1 MAISSCANEAVNK
14 PGGRMQEAVRANPD
28 EQVEHHLKRFVDA
41 FGAHRDA
48 VSQDEKR
55 SARNIKADCELAL
68 VKAYKA
74 RPAKS
79 KPER

>member
-1 MAISSCANEAVNK
+1 
-14 PGGRMQEAVRANPD
+14 MQEKGGATVD
-28 EQVEHHLKRFVDA
+28 EQVEHHLERFVDA

-55 SARNIKADCELAL
+55 SARNTKADCELAL

>member
-1 MAISSCANEAVNK
+1 
-14 PGGRMQEAVRANPD
+14 MQDNSKATAD

-48 VSQDEKR
+48 VGQDEIK
-55 SARNIKADCELAL
+55 SARHIKAGCERAL

-74 RPAKS
+74 LPAKS